1 MHKPINTS
9 MMHDLIVFIFLLI
22 IYFQMKCSHV
32 MINGKITYKG
42 KKILLLFLLKNGY
55 YRWSIVQW
63 IRAIWQFAFQAPSGP
78 PFSGCGRFGAS
89 HSHLHHYI
97 NRRVGAE
104 LPQHSLPLHC
114 AVEKFNHSRSFFTAF
129 SSGPSF

>member
-42 KKILLLFLLKNGY
+42 KEILHLFLLQNGY
-55 YRWSIVQW
+55 YRSLVLSSFLGLPGGRTVPVDEIVQL
-63 IRAIWQFAFQAPSGP
+63 Q
-78 PFSGCGRFGAS
+78 
-89 HSHLHHYI
+89 
-97 NRRVGAE
+97 
-104 LPQHSLPLHC
+104 
-114 AVEKFNHSRSFFTAF
+114 
-129 SSGPSF
+129 

>member
-42 KKILLLFLLKNGY
+42 KEVLLLFLLQNGY
-55 YRWSIVQW
+55 YTFSVL
-63 IRAIWQFAFQAPSGP
+63 PS
-78 PFSGCGRFGAS
+78 SDSCWLIQNL
-89 HSHLHHYI
+89 SHL
-97 NRRVGAE
+97 
-104 LPQHSLPLHC
+104 
-114 AVEKFNHSRSFFTAF
+114 
-129 SSGPSF
+129 

>member
-42 KKILLLFLLKNGY
+42 KEILLLFLLQNGY
-55 YRWSIVQW
+55 YKWLTK
-63 IRAIWQFAFQAPSGP
+63 QAPSA
-78 PFSGCGRFGAS
+78 C
-89 HSHLHHYI
+89 
-97 NRRVGAE
+97 
-104 LPQHSLPLHC
+104 
-114 AVEKFNHSRSFFTAF
+114 
-129 SSGPSF
+129 